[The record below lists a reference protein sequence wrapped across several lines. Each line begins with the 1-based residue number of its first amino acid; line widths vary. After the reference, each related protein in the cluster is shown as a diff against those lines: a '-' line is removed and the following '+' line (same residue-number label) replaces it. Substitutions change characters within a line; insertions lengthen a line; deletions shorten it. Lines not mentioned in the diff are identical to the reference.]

1 MKNYLEKLIDKASDT
16 SGGNS
21 TVVVGPM
28 PARLA
33 IYDSLSV
40 SPYIIDLSADDYEE
54 FIGLL
59 STKTYQACQEKG
71 GAFPFTLIRE
81 IIENLIHA
89 CFSEVIITILDKGN
103 TVRISDQGPGIKDKD
118 KVMEPGFST
127 ATKPMKQFIKGV
139 GSGLTVVKESLALLG
154 GSISIDDNIERGTVV
169 TLSLPLTN
177 KVSNKE
183 DASSIASASA
193 AESSKIKLNKRQR
206 QVLFLVTELG
216 EAGPTKIANELKIS
230 LSTAYRDLSH
240 LELGGLI
247 KTAANG
253 KRSLTAAGVERLD
266 EFFNS

>member
-16 SGGNS
+16 SGENS
-21 TVVVGPM
+21 AAVTAPM

-40 SPYIIDLSADDYEE
+40 SPYTIDLSADDYEE

-89 CFSEVIITILDKGN
+89 CFSEVIITILDNGN
-103 TVRISDQGPGIKDKD
+103 TVRISDQGPGIKNKN
-118 KVMEPGFST
+118 KAMEPGFST
-127 ATKPMKQFIKGV
+127 ATKSMKQFIKGV

-154 GSISIDDNIERGTVV
+154 GSISVDDNIEQGTVV

-177 KVSNKE
+177 KVDGDKGP
-183 DASSIASASA
+183 DP
-193 AESSKIKLNKRQR
+193 ESSGTDTGSFQIKLNKRQR

-216 EAGPTKIANELKIS
+216 EAGPTKIATELNIS

-240 LELGGLI
+240 LEQGGLI

-253 KRSLTAAGVERLD
+253 KRSLTAAGIERLD
-266 EFFNS
+266 DFFDA